1 MAFVLTRAVIWY
13 ECELFTLNDDIY
25 GKVRTRH
32 VCHMLP
38 FAVVLIPEMAGS
50 LCQPD
55 AEGRA
60 LFSLAF
66 FISLAEILT

>member
-1 MAFVLTRAVIWY
+1 MAFILTRAIIWY
-13 ECELFTLNDDIY
+13 EYELFTLNVDIH
-25 GKVRTRH
+25 GKVRTRDL
-32 VCHMLP
+32 CHMLS
-38 FAVVLIPEMAGS
+38 FAVVLMPKMVSS
-50 LCQPD
+50 LCWTV